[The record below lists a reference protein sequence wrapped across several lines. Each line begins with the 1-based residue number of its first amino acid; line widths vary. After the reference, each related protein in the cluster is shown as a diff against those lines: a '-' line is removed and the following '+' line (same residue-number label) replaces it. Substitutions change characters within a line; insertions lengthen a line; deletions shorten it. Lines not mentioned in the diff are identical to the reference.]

1 MKKLKTP
8 ALLLLA
14 ACLFLTGCSSKWSPG
29 GNTISSDG
37 VITFYNGVTINQP
50 CQINEKQERE
60 SVVFDGRECVR
71 SVYQCQTDTHT
82 FSVMQISCE
91 GAFSDVTAT
100 QTTEDF
106 SANLQGFADG
116 IAASFHAS
124 LPDAVISAPEVDVD
138 EQTSQDGEVFKSSLW
153 RYTIS
158 YSNVDFVVYIRLVVS
173 NNDII
178 SVTCFDSPGKTF
190 ASELMDKVTIA

>member
-1 MKKLKTP
+1 MKFLKTS
-8 ALLLLA
+8 LLLLA
-14 ACLFLTGCSSKWSPG
+14 VIALFAGCSSEWSPG
-29 GNTISSDG
+29 NNTIASDG
-37 VITFYNGVTINQP
+37 VITFYNGVTVNQP

-91 GAFSDVTAT
+91 GAFSNVISTST
-100 QTTEDF
+100 QEDF
-106 SANLQGFADG
+106 SASLSGFTDG
-116 IAASFHAS
+116 IAASFQTS
-124 LPDAVISAPEVDVD
+124 LPGATISAPEVEVTDRVA
-138 EQTSQDGEVFKSSLW
+138 QSGEEFKSSVW
-153 RYTIS
+153 RYNIS
-158 YSNVDFVVYIRLVVS
+158 YSNVDFVVYIRLIVS
-173 NNDII
+173 ANDII